1 MTRTHLPLL
10 TLALAGAPLVAQM
23 PTFSAAVVAHLKGQE
38 PARIEAAQ
46 AHLRAARPE
55 LGLDALHDFRV
66 LRAETDDLGLTH
78 TRFQQTYQGVK
89 ILGGEIITHM
99 TAEGG
104 FRPHTQAHVAGL
116 ALNVTPGLEAA
127 EALAVAH
134 RDLAPKGDYAFAPT
148 VELVIVPERET
159 VAVRELPVLSRG
171 GRRLDTAVEP
181 ALTERVVRNTLA
193 YHVHTELE
201 NGAEETAHTDYLI
214 NAHTGGILRK
224 WSTLHTTAATG
235 TGKSQYSGTVSLS
248 TNSITGGYELRD
260 NVRGMQFTTR
270 NLNHATSGT
279 GTIYTDADN
288 TWGDA
293 ANYVEGSS
301 TTAANGQ
308 TAGVDAHYG
317 SMKTYDMYKNVFGRN
332 GINGAGKATYNRVH
346 YSNSY
351 DNAFWSDSC
360 FCMTYGDGNVFK
372 TLTALDVAGHE
383 MTHGVTAN
391 SAGLN
396 YSGESGGLNESMS
409 DIFGTMAE
417 FYAKGGGTT
426 SIPTSGGNWTI
437 GEQLRSTPLRYMYKP
452 SLDGASKDAWSSSLG
467 SLDVHYSSGPMNRC
481 FYFLSQGASS
491 TSSSN
496 TYSSYLP
503 GGMTG
508 IGNTAAA
515 KIVYRALTVYMT
527 STTNYAGAKTAC
539 LKAATD
545 LYGSGS
551 TQYTAVSNAFK
562 AINR

>member
-1 MTRTHLPLL
+1 MANLRLSLPSLA
-10 TLALAGAPLVAQM
+10 LALAGGTLAAQAPARAPELVEQLRA
-23 PTFSAAVVAHLKGQE
+23 QE
-38 PARIEAAQ
+38 PARIEAAH
-46 AHLRAARPE
+46 ALLRADRTA
-55 LGLDALHDFRV
+55 LGLDGLNDVAP
-66 LRAETDDLGLTH
+66 LRAFTDELGFTH

-89 ILGGEIITHM
+89 VFGGEIITHM
-99 TAEGG
+99 DAEGG
-104 FRPHTQAHVAGL
+104 LQPHTTAHLKGIR
-116 ALNVTPGLEAA
+116 LNPVPSMDSS

-134 RDLAPKGDYAFAPT
+134 RDLAPKGEYAYAPSI
-148 VELVIVPERET
+148 ELVVVPETEL
-159 VAVRELPVLSRG
+159 VAIRRG
-171 GRRLDTAVEP
+171 PRSLDQEA
-181 ALTERVVRNTLA
+181 ADAFSERVVRHTLA

-235 TGKSQYSGTVSLS
+235 SGRSQYSGTVSIS
-248 TNSITGGYELRD
+248 TNSISGGYELRD
-260 NVRGMQFTTR
+260 NVRSMQFTTR

-288 TWGDA
+288 TWGDN

-317 SMKTYDMYKNVFGRN
+317 TMKTFDMFKNVFGRN

-360 FCMTYGDGNVFK
+360 FCMTYGDGNSFK
-372 TLTALDVAGHE
+372 TLTAIDVAGHE

-409 DIFGTMAE
+409 DIFGTMTE
-417 FYAKGGGTT
+417 FYAKGGGST

-452 SLDGASKDAWSSSLG
+452 SLDGASKNAWYSGIG
-467 SLDVHYSSGPMNRC
+467 SIDVHYSSGPMNRC

-491 TSSSN
+491 SSTSN
-496 TYSSYLP
+496 FYSSYLP

-527 STTNYAGAKTAC
+527 STTTYAGAKTAC
-539 LKAATD
+539 LNAATD
-545 LYGSGS
+545 LYGSTS
-551 TQYTAVSNAFK
+551 TQRTAVTNAFK

>member
-1 MTRTHLPLL
+1 MANLRLSLPS
-10 TLALAGAPLVAQM
+10 LALALAAGPLAAQAPLRAPELVEQLRAQE
-23 PTFSAAVVAHLKGQE
+23 TS
-38 PARIEAAQ
+38 RIEASHAL
-46 AHLRAARPE
+46 LRADRAA
-55 LGLDALHDFRV
+55 LGLDALNDLSP
-66 LRAETDDLGLTH
+66 LRAHTDELGFTH

-89 ILGGEIITHM
+89 VFGGEIITHM
-99 TAEGG
+99 DAEGSLQ
-104 FRPHTQAHVAGL
+104 PHTAAHLRGIR
-116 ALNVTPGLEAA
+116 LNPEPSMASS

-134 RDLAPKGDYAFAPT
+134 RDLAPKGEYAFAPT
-148 VELVIVPERET
+148 VELVVVPETEM
-159 VAVRELPVLSRG
+159 VAVVKGPRS
-171 GRRLDTAVEP
+171 LDQDRTNSVA
-181 ALTERVVRNTLA
+181 ERVVRFTLA

-201 NGAEETAHTDYLI
+201 NGTEETAHTDFLI

-235 TGKSQYSGTVSLS
+235 TGKSQYNGTVSIS
-248 TNSITGGYELRD
+248 TNTISGGYEMRD
-260 NVRGMQFTTR
+260 NVRSMQFTTR

-288 TWGDA
+288 IWGDS

-317 SMKTYDMYKNVFGRN
+317 SMKTFDMYKNVFGRN

-391 SAGLN
+391 SAGLT

-417 FYAKGGGTT
+417 FYAKGGGST

-491 TSSSN
+491 SSTSN
-496 TYSSYLP
+496 YYSAYLP

-527 STTNYAGAKTAC
+527 SSTNYAGAKTAC
-539 LKAATD
+539 QKAATD
-545 LYGSGS
+545 LYGSS
-551 TQYTAVSNAFK
+551 SAQYAAVTNAFK

>member
-1 MTRTHLPLL
+1 MRTTLSLCLMATAAAYAQEPSAAFLPL
-10 TLALAGAPLVAQM
+10 AG
-23 PTFSAAVVAHLKGQE
+23 H
-38 PARIEAAQ
+38 ARQ
-46 AHLRAARPE
+46 LLAARAQS
-55 LGLDALHDFRV
+55 LGLDADHDFQIKNLLDEGEAAHVR
-66 LRAETDDLGLTH
+66 LN
-78 TRFQQTYQGVK
+78 QTYRGVRVFEGEA
-89 ILGGEIITHM
+89 IAHLVGGNLVGT
-99 TAEGG
+99 TDALA
-104 FRPHTQAHVAGL
+104 RGL
-116 ALNVTPGLEAA
+116 KLTTVPSIDAS
-127 EALAVAH
+127 EALAAAH
-134 RDLAPKGDYAFAPT
+134 RDLAPKGPYATEPT
-148 VELVIVPERET
+148 AELVVARVDVPVRFGRVQELST
-159 VAVRELPVLSRG
+159 VVQRAVLV
-171 GRRLDTAVEP
+171 
-181 ALTERVVRNTLA
+181 

-201 NGAEETAHTDYLI
+201 NGTDETRHVDYFI
-214 NAHTGGILRK
+214 SAHTGEILK
-224 WSTLHTTAATG
+224 SWDTLHTSAATG
-235 TGKSQYSGTVSLS
+235 SGRSQYSGTVSIS
-248 TNSITGGYELRD
+248 TNSISGGYELRD
-260 NVRGMQFTTR
+260 NVRSMQFTTR

-288 TWGDA
+288 TWGDN

-317 SMKTYDMYKNVFGRN
+317 SMKTFDMYKNVFGRN
-332 GINGAGKATYNRVH
+332 GIDGAGRATYNRVH

-360 FCMTYGDGNVFK
+360 FCMTYGDGNSFK

-391 SAGLN
+391 SARLT

-417 FYAKGGGTT
+417 FYSKGGGTT
-426 SIPTSGGNWTI
+426 SIPASGGNWTI

-452 SLDGASKDAWSSSLG
+452 SLDGASRDAWSSTLG
-467 SLDVHYSSGPMNRC
+467 GLDVHYSSGPMNRC

-491 TSSSN
+491 SSTSS

-515 KIVYRALTVYMT
+515 KILYRALTVYMT
-527 STTNYAGAKTAC
+527 SGTTYAGAKTAC
-539 LKAATD
+539 LNAATD
-545 LYGSGS
+545 LYGSTS
-551 TQYTAVSNAFK
+551 TQRTAVTNAFK

>member
-1 MTRTHLPLL
+1 MTRTALPLL
-10 TLALAGAPLVAQM
+10 TLALAAAPLAAQA
-23 PTFSAAVVAHLKGQE
+23 PSFGREAVAHLKAQE
-38 PARIEAAQ
+38 PARVQAAQ
-46 AHLRAARPE
+46 AHLRAVRAD
-55 LGLDALHDFRV
+55 LGLNGLHDFEV
-66 LRAETDDLGLTH
+66 LRAETDDFGLTH
-78 TRFQQTYQGVK
+78 TRFQQTFQGVK
-89 ILGGEIITHM
+89 VFGGEIITHQG
-99 TAEGG
+99 AEGA
-104 FRPHTQAHVAGL
+104 FRPHTRAHVPGI
-116 ALNVTPGLEAA
+116 ALNIQPGLEAT

-134 RDLAPKGDYAFAPT
+134 RDLAPKGAYVQAPT
-148 VELVIVPERET
+148 VELVVLPETEVVR
-159 VAVRELPVLSRG
+159 VAKGP
-171 GRRLDTAVEP
+171 RRLDHEDP
-181 ALTERVVRNTLA
+181 AAFAERVVRHTLA

-214 NAHTGGILRK
+214 NAHTGGVIRK
-224 WSTLHTTAATG
+224 WSTLHTAAATG

-248 TNSITGGYELRD
+248 TNSVTSGYELRD
-260 NVRGMQFTTR
+260 AVRSMSFTTR

-288 TWGDA
+288 TWGDG

-317 SMKTYDMYKNVFGRN
+317 TMKTFDMYKNVFGRN

-383 MTHGVTAN
+383 MTHGVTSN

-409 DIFGTMAE
+409 DIFGTMTE

-452 SLDGASKDAWSSSLG
+452 SLDGASKDAWYSGLG

-496 TYSSYLP
+496 YYSPYLP

-527 STTNYAGAKTAC
+527 STTTYARAKTAC
-539 LKAATD
+539 LNAATD
-545 LYGSGS
+545 LYGSS
-551 TQYTAVSNAFK
+551 SSQYTAVVNAFK

>member
-1 MTRTHLPLL
+1 MANLRLSLPS
-10 TLALAGAPLVAQM
+10 LALALAAGPLAAQAPLRAPELVEQLRAQE
-23 PTFSAAVVAHLKGQE
+23 TS
-38 PARIEAAQ
+38 RIEASHAQ
-46 AHLRAARPE
+46 LRADRAA
-55 LGLDALHDFRV
+55 LGLDALNDLTP
-66 LRAETDDLGLTH
+66 LRAHTDELGFTH

-89 ILGGEIITHM
+89 VFGGEIITHM
-99 TAEGG
+99 NAEGG
-104 FRPHTQAHVAGL
+104 LQPHTTAHLQGIR
-116 ALNVTPGLEAA
+116 LNPVPSMDAS

-134 RDLAPKGDYAFAPT
+134 RDLAPKGEYAFAPT
-148 VELVIVPERET
+148 VELVVVPETEM
-159 VAVRELPVLSRG
+159 VAVVKGPRG
-171 GRRLDTAVEP
+171 LDQERTTSVA
-181 ALTERVVRNTLA
+181 ERVVRFTLA

-201 NGAEETAHTDYLI
+201 NGTEETAHTDYLI

-224 WSTLHTTAATG
+224 WSTLQTTAATG
-235 TGKSQYSGTVSLS
+235 SGKSQYNGTVSIS
-248 TNSITGGYELRD
+248 TNSISGGYELRD
-260 NVRGMQFTTR
+260 NVRSMQFTTR

-279 GTIYTDADN
+279 GSIYTDADN
-288 TWGDA
+288 TWGDS

-317 SMKTYDMYKNVFGRN
+317 SMKTFDMYKNVFGRN

-417 FYAKGGGTT
+417 FYAKGGGST

-491 TSSSN
+491 SSSSS

-527 STTNYAGAKTAC
+527 SSTNYAGAKTAC
-539 LKAATD
+539 QKAATD
-545 LYGSGS
+545 LYGSS
-551 TQYTAVSNAFK
+551 SAQYAAVTNAFK

>member
-1 MTRTHLPLL
+1 MRTTLSLCLVATAAAYAQEPSAAFLPLAGHARQQ
-10 TLALAGAPLVAQM
+10 LA
-23 PTFSAAVVAHLKGQE
+23 
-38 PARIEAAQ
+38 
-46 AHLRAARPE
+46 LRAASM
-55 LGLDALHDFRV
+55 GLDADHDFQFKNLVDEGDAAHVRMN
-66 LRAETDDLGLTH
+66 
-78 TRFQQTYQGVK
+78 QTYRGVRVFEGEA
-89 ILGGEIITHM
+89 IAHLVGGSLV
-99 TAEGG
+99 
-104 FRPHTQAHVAGL
+104 HTTDALVRGL
-116 ALNVTPGLEAA
+116 RLNTVPSLDAA
-127 EALAVAH
+127 EALAAAH
-134 RDLAPKGDYAFAPT
+134 RDLAPMGPYATEPT
-148 VELVIVPERET
+148 AELVVARVDVP
-159 VAVRELPVLSRG
+159 VRL
-171 GRRLDTAVEP
+171 GRRGEQEIVLPRSV
-181 ALTERVVRNTLA
+181 LA

-201 NGAEETAHTDYLI
+201 NGAEETRHMDYLVS
-214 NAHTGGILRK
+214 AHSGEILK
-224 WSTLHTTAATG
+224 SWSTLHTTAATG

-260 NVRGMQFTTR
+260 NVRSMPFTTR

-288 TWGDA
+288 TWGDS

-308 TAGVDAHYG
+308 TAGVDAHFG
-317 SMKTYDMYKNVFGRN
+317 SMKTFDMYKNVFGRN
-332 GINGAGKATYNRVH
+332 GINGAGRATYNRVH

-360 FCMTYGDGNVFK
+360 FCMTYGDGNSFK

-391 SAGLN
+391 SARLT

-452 SLDGASKDAWSSSLG
+452 SLDGASRDAWSSSLG
-467 SLDVHYSSGPMNRC
+467 GLDVHYSSGPMNRC

-491 TSSSN
+491 SSSSSS
-496 TYSSYLP
+496 YSPYLP

-527 STTNYAGAKTAC
+527 SGTNYAAAKTAC
-539 LKAATD
+539 LNAATD
-545 LYGSGS
+545 LYGSAS
-551 TQYTAVSNAFK
+551 TQRAAVVNAFK

>member
-1 MTRTHLPLL
+1 MTRTLPLL
-10 TLALAGAPLVAQM
+10 SLALVAGPLAAQM
-23 PTFSAAVVAHLKGQE
+23 PRFAAEAVAHLKAQE
-38 PARIEAAQ
+38 PARVEAAQ
-46 AHLRAARPE
+46 AHLRATRAE
-55 LGLDALHDFRV
+55 LGLDARHDFQV

-78 TRFQQTYQGVK
+78 TRFQQTFQGVK
-89 ILGGEIITHM
+89 VFGGELITHM
-99 TAEGG
+99 SAEGG
-104 FRPHTQAHVAGL
+104 FKAHTRAHATGL
-116 ALNVTPGLEAA
+116 SVNVQPGLGAT
-127 EALAVAH
+127 EALAIVH
-134 RDLAPKGDYAFAPT
+134 RDLAPKGDYATAPT
-148 VELVIVPERET
+148 AELVILPETELVR
-159 VAVRELPVLSRG
+159 VAKGPRHVDQEAPE
-171 GRRLDTAVEP
+171 AF
-181 ALTERVVRNTLA
+181 AERVVRHTLA

-201 NGAEETAHTDYLI
+201 NGADETAHTDYLI
-214 NAHTGGILRK
+214 NAHTGGVIRR

-248 TNSITGGYELRD
+248 TNTISGGYELRD

-279 GTIYTDADN
+279 GTIYTDADD
-288 TWGDA
+288 TWGDG

-308 TAGVDAHYG
+308 TAAVDAHFG

-391 SAGLN
+391 SAGLQ

-409 DIFGTMAE
+409 DIFGTMVE
-417 FYAKGGGTT
+417 FYVRGGGTT
-426 SIPTSGGNWTI
+426 TIPASGGTWTI

-491 TSSSN
+491 NSSSN
-496 TYSSYLP
+496 TYSAYLP

-508 IGNTAAA
+508 IGNQAAA

-539 LKAATD
+539 LNAATD

-551 TQYTAVSNAFK
+551 TQYTAVVNAFK

>member
-1 MTRTHLPLL
+1 MKTPITLLCLGLAAGSLSAQSPSLLRASSDHLLAQRSALGLDGRHDFQLQRAHVDELGQTHARFQQHYLGVKVWGGEVITHTDAEGTQREMT
-10 TLALAGAPLVAQM
+10 Q
-23 PTFSAAVVAHLKGQE
+23 AHLKGINLNTE
-38 PARIEAAQ
+38 PALAAS
-46 AHLRAARPE
+46 
-55 LGLDALHDFRV
+55 
-66 LRAETDDLGLTH
+66 
-78 TRFQQTYQGVK
+78 
-89 ILGGEIITHM
+89 
-99 TAEGG
+99 
-104 FRPHTQAHVAGL
+104 
-116 ALNVTPGLEAA
+116 
-127 EALAVAH
+127 EALSIAH
-134 RDLAPKGDYAFAPT
+134 HDLLPKGAYASEPT
-148 VELVIVPERET
+148 AELVIFPHTTQIER
-159 VAVRELPVLSRG
+159 VISRG
-171 GRRLDTAVEP
+171 EGYAPT
-181 ALTERVVRNTLA
+181 TRVTSFTTHKLA

-201 NGAEETAHTDYLI
+201 NGTEETAHTDYMI
-214 NAHTGGILRK
+214 DAHTGAVIEK
-224 WSTLHTTAATG
+224 WSSLETTAATG

-248 TNSITGGYELRD
+248 TNTISGGYELHD
-260 NVRGMQFTTR
+260 VVRSMSFTTR

-279 GTIYTDADN
+279 GTIYTDADD
-288 TWGDA
+288 TWGDG

-308 TAGVDAHYG
+308 TAAVDAHFG
-317 SMKTYDMYKNVFGRN
+317 SMKTFDMYKNVFGRN

-391 SAGLN
+391 SAKLV

-409 DIFGTMAE
+409 DIFGTMVE
-417 FYAKGGGTT
+417 FYVRGGGTT
-426 SIPTSGGNWTI
+426 SIPATGGTWTI

-452 SLDGASKDAWSSSLG
+452 SLDGASKDAWYSGLG

-491 TSSSN
+491 SSSSPY
-496 TYSSYLP
+496 YSSYLP

-508 IGNTAAA
+508 IGNNAAA

-527 STTNYAGAKTAC
+527 STTNYASAKTAC
-539 LKAATD
+539 QHAASD
-545 LYGSGS
+545 LYGAASA
-551 TQYTAVSNAFK
+551 QYTAVTNAFK